1 MMKRL
6 AMITLL
12 VATSSHAAG
21 IPTEQA
27 LELCRAE
34 QNALK
39 RLLCYDTINTG
50 STQNSSVAP
59 SATAPATAAQQPQ
72 EFGKEHRN
80 FLPEDAPEQVY
91 MTVRKISYDPYKS
104 LIVEFDNGQVWQQL
118 GTEYYSI
125 KAGEK
130 HYIKRGVM
138 NSFLLGSDDGRKAI
152 RVRRED

>member
-1 MMKRL
+1 MIKRL

-12 VATSSHAAG
+12 VTASSHAA
-21 IPTEQA
+21 IPTDQA

-39 RLLCYDTINTG
+39 RLLCYDAINSDAAAT
-50 STQNSSVAP
+50 SASAP
-59 SATAPATAAQQPQ
+59 NTAASNVEAPRQ

-80 FLPEDAPEQVY
+80 ILQEDAPEQVY
-91 MTVRKISYDPYKS
+91 MTVRKVSYNPYKS
-104 LIVEFDNGQVWQQL
+104 LIVEFDNGQVWHQL
-118 GTEYYSI
+118 GTEFYSI
-125 KAGEK
+125 KAGEQ
-130 HYIKRGVM
+130 HYIKRAVM

>member
-6 AMITLL
+6 AIITLL
-12 VATSSHAAG
+12 IATGSSAAV
-21 IPTEQA
+21 PVEQA

-39 RLLCYDTINTG
+39 RLFYYDAING
-50 STQNSSVAP
+50 AAAVDALP
-59 SATAPATAAQQPQ
+59 IAKKPEPAAQTSKQ

-80 FLPEDAPEQVY
+80 ILQEDAPEQVY
-91 MTVRKISYDPYKS
+91 MTVAKVSYDPYKS
-104 LIVEFDNGQVWQQL
+104 LIVEFDNGQVWRQL
-118 GTEYYSI
+118 GTEFYSI

-130 HYIKRGVM
+130 HYIKRAVM

>member
-6 AMITLL
+6 AIMTLL
-12 VATSSHAAG
+12 IATSSQASV
-21 IPTEQA
+21 PVEQA

-39 RLLCYDTINTG
+39 RLLCYDAI
-50 STQNSSVAP
+50 NSSATSASAAAVAKKP
-59 SATAPATAAQQPQ
+59 EVASQTPQQ

-80 FLPEDAPEQVY
+80 ILQEDSPEQVY
-91 MTVRKISYDPYKS
+91 MTVAKVSYDPYKS
-104 LIVEFDNGQVWQQL
+104 LIVEFDNGQVWRQL

-130 HYIKRGVM
+130 HYIKRAVM

>member
-6 AMITLL
+6 AIITLL
-12 VATSSHAAG
+12 IATSSQAAV
-21 IPTEQA
+21 PVEQA

-39 RLLCYDTINTG
+39 RLLCYDAIN
-50 STQNSSVAP
+50 STS
-59 SATAPATAAQQPQ
+59 APASVVAVAKKPEAVQTPQQ

-80 FLPEDAPEQVY
+80 ILQEDAPEQVY
-91 MTVRKISYDPYKS
+91 MTVAKVSYDPYKS
-104 LIVEFDNGQVWQQL
+104 LIVEFDNGQVWRQL
-118 GTEYYSI
+118 GTEFYSI

-130 HYIKRGVM
+130 HYIKRAVM